1 MNTATNQLVLEIT
14 ETVLRVNAQGR
25 WHGFIHLSGHTEQIE
40 VYFYPAST
48 DYRQPTEQWPQ
59 SHHQSTYTAPHLYDS
74 ATEMRRALRKL
85 LSFARAHLAQ
95 PGKEA
100 A

>member
-1 MNTATNQLVLEIT
+1 MNTATTQLVLEIT

-25 WHGFIHLSGHTEQIE
+25 WHGFFQFSGHVEQ
-40 VYFYPAST
+40 VDLYF
-48 DYRQPTEQWPQ
+48 QPTDTNYQQPARARVY
-59 SHHQSTYTAPHLYDS
+59 SRSVYTTADMHNSEAAMHRELH
-74 ATEMRRALRKL
+74 KL
-85 LSFARAHLAQ
+85 LSFARKHLAQ